1 MELTKYNHSIQEKKI
16 YDFWEK
22 NNLFKPISKKSKKTF
37 SIVIPPPNI
46 TGKLHMGHAL
56 NNSLQDVLI
65 RYYRMNGY
73 ETLWQPGTDHAGIA
87 TQAIVEKNLAKE
99 NIDKNDIGREKFI
112 EKVWEWKAESGDLIL
127 EQLKKLGCS
136 CDWSRSRFTMDE
148 EMSKAVTKVFV
159 ALYNKKLIYKDKK
172 LVNWDTKLQTA
183 ISDLEV
189 VQNEVQSKLYYI
201 NYPVT
206 DSKEQITIATTR
218 PETMMGDTA
227 IAVNPKDDRYKN
239 FVGKFAIIPVVNRK
253 IRIIADYYADPTQGT
268 GAVKITPAHDFNDY
282 DVGKRN
288 KLEIIN
294 ILEKDGKI
302 NGNGIK
308 SYVGLDRF
316 EARKKIISELKELNL
331 LEKIDSIK
339 NKVPYGD
346 RSNTIIEPLL
356 TEQWFVN
363 AKSLS
368 KKPIQIVKKKETIFF
383 PENWSNTFNQW
394 MNNIEPWCISRQIW
408 WGHRIPV
415 WYGHDGKIF
424 AAENE
429 KIAKELAK
437 KHYKQKTFKLTQET
451 DVLDTWFSSALW
463 PFATLGWPKKTS
475 VLKKFYPT
483 SVLVTGFDIIFFWVA
498 RMLMMGNHFLKKTP
512 FKKVYVHA
520 LVRDE
525 KGQKM
530 SKSKGN
536 VVDPLELINEFGAD
550 PLRFTLISMASPGR
564 DVKLSKDR
572 ITGYRNFITK
582 IWSANNFLKLNNCKY
597 NKKINVK
604 KIKLKINQ
612 WIYFEFYKTNKLINK
627 HIQEFRFDEASRVLY
642 NFVWHSYCDW
652 YLEFLKPI
660 FNSKNKTSIYEAKQ
674 FSSYM
679 LSCILKLL
687 HPFIPFFSEHVWQE
701 NNFYKQVKSNLI
713 NSNWPVS
720 KKIQS
725 YKKNADEIDCIIDVI
740 KSIRST
746 KVQLSVPPKEYCDIV
761 YFQESKKIKKF
772 INNNMEIIKQVGR
785 VNNIVL
791 KPDESNLII
800 QIIILKE
807 KIGLKFETNI
817 DLNSQKDKLVNKLNE
832 LEKKIFSLNE
842 KLNNK
847 NYVKKAPK
855 DIVTNDKFLLKD
867 LKIEQTKLKSIV
879 SSINQ
884 NGKI

>member
-1 MELTKYNHSIQEKKI
+1 MEFTKYNHLIQEKKI

-22 NNLFKPISKKSKKTF
+22 NSLFKPISKKSKKTF

-99 NIDKNDIGREKFI
+99 NINKNDIGREKFI
-112 EKVWEWKAESGDLIL
+112 EKVWEWKAESGGLIL

-227 IAVNPKDDRYKN
+227 IAVNPKDVRYKN

-308 SYVGLDRF
+308 AYVGLDRF

-356 TEQWFVN
+356 TEQWFVD
-363 AKSLS
+363 ARSLS
-368 KKPIQIVKKKETIFF
+368 KKPIQTVKKKETIFF
-383 PENWSNTFNQW
+383 PKNWSNTFHQW

-415 WYGHDGKIF
+415 WYGNDGKIF
-424 AAENE
+424 TAENE

-451 DVLDTWFSSALW
+451 DVLDTWFSSSLW
-463 PFATLGWPKKTS
+463 PFATLGWPKKIN

-612 WIYFEFYKTNKLINK
+612 WIYVEFYKTNKLINK

-701 NNFYKQVKSNLI
+701 NNFYKQEKSNLI

-740 KSIRST
+740 TSIRST

-772 INNNMEIIKQVGR
+772 INNNMKIIKQVGR

-817 DLNSQKDKLVNKLNE
+817 DLNSQKDKLINKLNE
-832 LEKKIFSLNE
+832 LEKKILSLNE